1 MKMNRRIDD
10 RKCKICGSTKR
21 VEGQTHYICDGCG
34 SQLEELEPDPG
45 FVPEG
50 QTPTVLRDSG
60 DRNHLGSRI
69 DPTGDKASENFRK
82 KHMAASY
89 RKPRFIDIIVRELV
103 KKCGTGNS
111 SQDAARL
118 LIEVDSKERLGAVRK
133 KRRGTK
139 GMGKEESKEYRARA
153 FAAAALHILN
163 SNGHSNTAPQVARD
177 WGLVYLD
184 LASAI
189 RTLRSNITEFE
200 GAMRE
205 RPSVLRSR
213 QLRHEL
219 GRLRSF
225 LHEQFDMAEV
235 DRIIEAASRILSE
248 EGEPL
253 GANDQ
258 WLTGRF
264 CNVPSPRAA
273 FEATV
278 TAMAGLG
285 LPLRCARRLYERLPI
300 TGMAY
305 FMERCSG
312 LFAH

>member
-1 MKMNRRIDD
+1 MNRRRDD
-10 RKCKICGSTKR
+10 GKCEVCGSTKR
-21 VEGQTHYICDGCG
+21 VEGQTHYVCDGCG

-69 DPTGDKASENFRK
+69 DPSADKASENFRK

-139 GMGKEESKEYRARA
+139 GMGKEESKEYRART

-177 WGLVYLD
+177 WGLV
-184 LASAI
+184 
-189 RTLRSNITEFE
+189 
-200 GAMRE
+200 
-205 RPSVLRSR
+205 
-213 QLRHEL
+213 
-219 GRLRSF
+219 
-225 LHEQFDMAEV
+225 
-235 DRIIEAASRILSE
+235 
-248 EGEPL
+248 
-253 GANDQ
+253 
-258 WLTGRF
+258 
-264 CNVPSPRAA
+264 
-273 FEATV
+273 
-278 TAMAGLG
+278 
-285 LPLRCARRLYERLPI
+285 
-300 TGMAY
+300 
-305 FMERCSG
+305 
-312 LFAH
+312 

>member
-1 MKMNRRIDD
+1 MNNSKEDG
-10 RKCKICGSTKR
+10 KCRVCGSDKR
-21 VEGQTHYICDGCG
+21 VEGQTHYVCDGCG

-45 FVPEG
+45 FVPDG
-50 QTPTVLRDSG
+50 QTPKVLRDSR
-60 DRNHLGSRI
+60 DRNHLGSMI
-69 DPTGDKASENFRK
+69 GPSPDKASENFRK
-82 KHMAASY
+82 KHMATSY
-89 RKPRFIDIIVRELV
+89 QKPRFIDITVRELV

-118 LIEVDSKERLGAVRK
+118 LIEVDSKQRLGAVRK
-133 KRRGTK
+133 KRKGTK
-139 GMGKEESKEYRARA
+139 GMGREESKEYRARA

-177 WGLVYLD
+177 WGLAYLD

-189 RTLRSNITEFE
+189 RKLRSNITEFE
-200 GAMRE
+200 GTTRE
-205 RPSVLRSR
+205 KPSVTRSR

-219 GRLRSF
+219 SRLRGF

-235 DRIIEAASRILSE
+235 DRIIEAASRILTD

-285 LPLRCARRLYERLPI
+285 LPLRCARMLYERLPI
-300 TGMAY
+300 PGMAY